1 MLWEDGTVGIPPQER
16 KQGWRGKHT
25 RVKQQIL
32 GEAPKTS
39 LLSAQSW
46 EIHEGLVEKHQIFPG
61 Y

>member
-1 MLWEDGTVGIPPQER
+1 MGIPPWEG
-16 KQGWRGKHT
+16 KLGWRGKHT
-25 RVKQQIL
+25 RVKYQTL
-32 GEAPKTS
+32 GEAPESS